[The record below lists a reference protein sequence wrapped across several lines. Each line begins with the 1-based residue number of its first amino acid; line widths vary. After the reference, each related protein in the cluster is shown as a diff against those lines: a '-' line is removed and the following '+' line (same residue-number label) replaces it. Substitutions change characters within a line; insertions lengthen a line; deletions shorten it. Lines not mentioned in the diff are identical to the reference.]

1 MDKLILKINGDKK
14 IFDTKELNLQM
25 LLEKEN
31 IKTNGIAIA
40 LNKVLIPKQKYSEF
54 FLQNHDEIEIVTPFQ
69 GG

>member
-1 MDKLILKINGDKK
+1 MVKLTLKINGFKK
-14 IFDTKELNLQM
+14 TFESKKLSIQI

-40 LNKVLIPKQKYSEF
+40 LNKVLIPKQKYSEI
-54 FLQNHDEIEIVTPFQ
+54 FLQNNDEIEIVTPFQ